1 MSKSNTRKMRVW
13 NKSELT
19 IAYYIAKFGL
29 NGLKMTQEHLAHNV
43 IGNTTVRSLQMQA
56 ENFRYIL
63 GFDSQLSHTSKAQR
77 ALADKLQNKTATQ
90 VREIIFDY
98 CDIMEDVIT
107 KKVRA
112 AANKKVA
119 SKKDQLNAQLQLN
132 FEAQLKTYASLG
144 RRLTPI
150 KK

>member
-1 MSKSNTRKMRVW
+1 MSTKMRVW

-29 NGLKMTQEHLAHNV
+29 NGLKMSEEHLAYNV
-43 IGNTTVRSLQMQA
+43 IGNTTVRSLQMQS
-56 ENFRYIL
+56 ENFRYLL

-77 ALADKLQNKTATQ
+77 DLADKLQNKTTTQ

-98 CDIMEDVIT
+98 CDIMEDVIS

-112 AANKKVA
+112 AANKKTH
-119 SKKDQLNAQLQLN
+119 SKKDELNAQLQLN
-132 FEAQLKTYASLG
+132 FEAQVANMKAMG
-144 RRLTPI
+144 RNLTPI
-150 KK
+150 NKK